1 MSRSLQRGASLAT
14 AIFLI
19 VILAALGAYIATV
32 SSLHHTSAV
41 LDLQGSRAYQAAK
54 SGIEWGA
61 YQVFQNS
68 AGAFATNCNAG
79 PATQSLSG
87 LAGTL
92 ADFTVTVACSSV
104 QFSEITAATG
114 RVYVLTATACNQ
126 PTGGNCPGTLGQRY
140 VERQLQATVGR

>member
-1 MSRSLQRGASLAT
+1 LT
-14 AIFLI
+14 
-19 VILAALGAYIATV
+19 
-32 SSLHHTSAV
+32 
-41 LDLQGSRAYQAAK
+41 
-54 SGIEWGA
+54 
-61 YQVFQNS
+61 
-68 AGAFATNCNAG
+68 
-79 PATQSLSG
+79 
-87 LAGTL
+87 GTL

>member
-14 AIFLI
+14 AIFLV
-19 VILAALGAYIATV
+19 VILAALGAYIVTV
-32 SSLHHTSAV
+32 SSLHHTSTV
-41 LDLQGSRAYQAAK
+41 LDLQGSRAYQAAR

-61 YQVFQNS
+61 YQLFQNS

-79 PATQSLSG
+79 PASQSFAG
-87 LAGTL
+87 LAATL
-92 ADFTVTVACSSV
+92 SDFTVTLACSSV

-126 PTGGNCPGTLGQRY
+126 PSGGNCPGLLGQRY
-140 VERQLQATVGR
+140 VERQLQVTVAK